1 MIPEFGLKL
10 HNCHNFVSH
19 RNFMMLV
26 LSRKLASRR
35 KRDDQ
40 GTIGQLPAA
49 VALLSYELQQRQ
61 AADRRPTM
69 IIMLA
74 AAEIPFRGKAS

>member
-1 MIPEFGLKL
+1 MMVLSHILASHQNVMIEVKIQQNSQCNLNELFCLNFSWKL
-10 HNCHNFVSH
+10 QKSLNFVSH

-49 VALLSYELQQRQ
+49 VALLS
-61 AADRRPTM
+61 
-69 IIMLA
+69 
-74 AAEIPFRGKAS
+74 

>member
-1 MIPEFGLKL
+1 
-10 HNCHNFVSH
+10 
-19 RNFMMLV
+19 MMLV

-49 VALLSYELQQRQ
+49 VALLSYKLQQRQ

-69 IIMLA
+69 IIMLLLKFHSGEKPLSA
-74 AAEIPFRGKAS
+74 IFSPTHC